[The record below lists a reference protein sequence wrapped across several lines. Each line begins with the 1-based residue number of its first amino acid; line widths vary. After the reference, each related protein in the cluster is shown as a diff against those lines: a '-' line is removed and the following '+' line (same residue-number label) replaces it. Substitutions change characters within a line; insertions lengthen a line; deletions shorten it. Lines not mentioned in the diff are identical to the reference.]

1 MTHLLER
8 SRHVCRACVRMS
20 HTQIVAHS
28 VKEWRRH
35 NTVLLCNLCSCHQT
49 CYRVTIAH
57 WLANGY
63 NIGQN
68 IFTTDNKVRR
78 WSANV
83 DDDKE
88 TTYIP
93 WFSNIQKFLPARP
106 KPTCTSSAIH
116 KPPASRTYLRMYV
129 CIYYTIKGYQTLK
142 SMHQSCTQAEQ
153 LIYIRM
159 YCTLTQHIFYNHE
172 VQYHLLLLS
181 WLTWTQPGGSL
192 LGKSPALH
200 CSWLTQQ

>member
-1 MTHLLER
+1 M
-8 SRHVCRACVRMS
+8 
-20 HTQIVAHS
+20 
-28 VKEWRRH
+28 
-35 NTVLLCNLCSCHQT
+35 LLCNLCSCHQT

-63 NIGQN
+63 NIRQN

-88 TTYIP
+88 TTYIRTMILKHP
-93 WFSNIQKFLPARP
+93 KVLASPSKANLHFICDTQTTCLANI
-106 KPTCTSSAIH
+106 PT
-116 KPPASRTYLRMYV
+116 YV

-181 WLTWTQPGGSL
+181 
-192 LGKSPALH
+192 
-200 CSWLTQQ
+200 